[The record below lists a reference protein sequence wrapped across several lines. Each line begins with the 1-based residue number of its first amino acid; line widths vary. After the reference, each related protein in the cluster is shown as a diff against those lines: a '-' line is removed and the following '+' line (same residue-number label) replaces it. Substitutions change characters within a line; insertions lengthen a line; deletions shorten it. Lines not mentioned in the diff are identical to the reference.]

1 MSDKNYKSYA
11 DEQNV
16 VIQNDTID
24 APNPEQYDDI
34 LKLSHVEGANIN
46 NCIINPSGGNRED
59 GIDIMR
65 FCRSIYIGNCQVGA
79 GKLYAFTIK
88 GGSSQIDLSNVTIIR
103 GGGSIEKVDIDI
115 GNYSDNAKGKTTDVR
130 IVNCKRSDGKPI
142 RVRVGWADRPVVIGG
157 NVKIL
162 FWQSLLLKIYVYIK
176 NLFTKK

>member
-1 MSDKNYKSYA
+1 M
-11 DEQNV
+11 
-16 VIQNDTID
+16 
-24 APNPEQYDDI
+24 
-34 LKLSHVEGANIN
+34 
-46 NCIINPSGGNRED
+46 
-59 GIDIMR
+59 
-65 FCRSIYIGNCQVGA
+65 
-79 GKLYAFTIK
+79 
-88 GGSSQIDLSNVTIIR
+88 TIIR

-130 IVNCKRSDGKPI
+130 IVNCRRSDGKPI

>member
-16 VIQNDTID
+16 VIQNETID
-24 APNPEQYDDI
+24 APNPENYDDI

-115 GNYSDNAKGKTTDVR
+115 GNYSENAKGKTTDVR
-130 IVNCKRSDGKPI
+130 IVNCKRSDGLPV